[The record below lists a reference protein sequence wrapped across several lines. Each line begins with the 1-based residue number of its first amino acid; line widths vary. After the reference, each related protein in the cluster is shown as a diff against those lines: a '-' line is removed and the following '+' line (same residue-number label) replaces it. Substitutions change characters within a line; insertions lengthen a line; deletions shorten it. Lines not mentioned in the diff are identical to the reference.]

1 VGDPAE
7 KRRDPRVPL
16 ILRID
21 YPTAPD
27 IVRDVVRDVTENL
40 SAGGLFIRSDR
51 ELSAGERVPLQ
62 LSFPAL
68 LEPFEIEVEVV
79 WRRAAGAAGPGGVA
93 VRIPEERGADRERL
107 AALVRRWTSPEPT
120 ARGYRVLVVED
131 NAPLVEAYAWALE
144 RLRGPGRLVE
154 VEVEFAPNGQAAL
167 TRLSQPPRI
176 DLVITDLF
184 MPVMDGFTLIERIRS
199 DPALGDV
206 PVVVVSG
213 GGPVARERAA
223 RLGVDVFL
231 YKPAPLADVL
241 NTVRALLRIA
251 A

>member
-1 VGDPAE
+1 
-7 KRRDPRVPL
+7 
-16 ILRID
+16 
-21 YPTAPD
+21 
-27 IVRDVVRDVTENL
+27 
-40 SAGGLFIRSDR
+40 
-51 ELSAGERVPLQ
+51 
-62 LSFPAL
+62 
-68 LEPFEIEVEVV
+68 V

-93 VRIPEERGADRERL
+93 VRIPGDREADRARL
-107 AALVRRWTSPEPT
+107 DALVRRWTSPEPAT
-120 ARGYRVLVVED
+120 RSYRILLVED
-131 NAPLVEAYAWALE
+131 NAQLVEAYEWALE

-154 VEVEFAPNGQAAL
+154 VDVEFAPHGQAAL
-167 TRLSQPPRI
+167 TRLSRPPRV

-184 MPVMDGFTLIERIRS
+184 MPVMDGFTLVERIRS
-199 DPALGDV
+199 DPSLGDV